1 MSFPTIYHALPIGGA
16 SSLSGLSDRGEPS
29 GKTRTDLPVF
39 EAHSGSMQRE
49 DGQIWTVSPAGAAG
63 QSQARQAA
71 GSLRPLAVAGLVLA
85 LLASPLAWAGGD
97 HDHGHE
103 HEAAALPGGPAGLP
117 RFTAVSELFELVGVL
132 DGRRL
137 TLYLDR
143 FADGSPVTNGRI
155 ELELGAARYTLTA
168 DEGGDFSV
176 TLPRAPAPGT
186 LPVTATVLAGEQS
199 DLLAGVLTVAPAAE
213 AAPAPQRMTAGRLAG
228 WGGLAGVLLLGAGLT
243 WRRGRVG
250 AANQR
255 EAA

>member
-1 MSFPTIYHALPIGGA
+1 MVANVGPSALPSDIC
-16 SSLSGLSDRGEPS
+16 SSPTGRPHTSRWSAPIIQ
-29 GKTRTDLPVF
+29 PVRK
-39 EAHSGSMQRE
+39 SS
-49 DGQIWTVSPAGAAG
+49 
-63 QSQARQAA
+63 
-71 GSLRPLAVAGLVLA
+71 
-85 LLASPLAWAGGD
+85 
-97 HDHGHE
+97 
-103 HEAAALPGGPAGLP
+103 GGPAGLP